1 MPRPQTLSLS
11 RRRQLD
17 QRATFDSTTPDL
29 DVTART
35 INAVEKNNVGGGD
48 NGATA
53 LASALGLLD
62 QGIQGT
68 MQGFQQRYQAE
79 RNQGAFLAQKGDEKP
94 SEGQYLIQGYESME
108 GELHAR
114 RYAREARQYYNE
126 NYNKLDPE
134 EFNEGLKALSTKYIE
149 NAPSDNYLKS
159 FIPVASKAEEE
170 LLLSYNEDMAKEF
183 QEQSLAMTGE
193 LVSDEVE
200 TRVRRTLGI
209 DLEGITERP
218 LDYIRTSIDI
228 GETDIGQILRQS
240 LDYIQERGKGLNL
253 DKQTVSTVFVNYVG
267 DLAVKTAMP
276 ELMDFASIEDK
287 SKIRLET
294 NPELKQAIDSYREQ
308 ASTNRD
314 NLLISYDNQEQK
326 RLEDESKEK
335 RQRFTVALGKVEFME
350 PQERIATVNQMEDM
364 LLNDIAFDDLSDS
377 AFRTYHDRL
386 IDIKKGINKFADEPD
401 SSTFVS
407 LYEKA
412 RNGNLYNEELLDSIE
427 SLDKTSYIML
437 AGMID
442 AHNKKLRNEAL
453 SAEEEAIKKQKDTS
467 DSFFNRLMPRVVS
480 QIQETKGFRAMF
492 EGDTNDAL
500 EAQMIMDYMNLSEEA
515 GRPLTK
521 QEIQTE
527 IFDPYIEAET
537 KYNTTDEFLSG
548 ESLTKSAGKDSEIES
563 TVKEGQAHV
572 QEAYDKA
579 GFFQIFDKPE
589 DYLDAGYDLDSYSP
603 LRQQRAQATIN
614 ATMANEELGSN
625 YETIYSEVANQLGTS
640 DMETKTYVDKFY
652 YEQAMAV
659 AQDSGLT
666 GADLINGMKEL
677 LQDLGVPEDLSKAII
692 MDLD

>member
-350 PQERIATVNQMEDM
+350 PQERIDAINQMEDM

-386 IDIKKGINKFADEPD
+386 IA
-401 SSTFVS
+401 VS
-407 LYEKA
+407 YTHLT
-412 RNGNLYNEELLDSIE
+412 LPTI
-427 SLDKTSYIML
+427 
-437 AGMID
+437 
-442 AHNKKLRNEAL
+442 LR
-453 SAEEEAIKKQKDTS
+453 
-467 DSFFNRLMPRVVS
+467 V
-480 QIQETKGFRAMF
+480 
-492 EGDTNDAL
+492 
-500 EAQMIMDYMNLSEEA
+500 
-515 GRPLTK
+515 
-521 QEIQTE
+521 
-527 IFDPYIEAET
+527 
-537 KYNTTDEFLSG
+537 
-548 ESLTKSAGKDSEIES
+548 
-563 TVKEGQAHV
+563 
-572 QEAYDKA
+572 
-579 GFFQIFDKPE
+579 
-589 DYLDAGYDLDSYSP
+589 
-603 LRQQRAQATIN
+603 
-614 ATMANEELGSN
+614 
-625 YETIYSEVANQLGTS
+625 
-640 DMETKTYVDKFY
+640 
-652 YEQAMAV
+652 
-659 AQDSGLT
+659 
-666 GADLINGMKEL
+666 
-677 LQDLGVPEDLSKAII
+677 
-692 MDLD
+692 